1 MMSKGHAA
9 NNGHADTEVCDTM
22 VTSEVQ
28 AVTRNH
34 VEIHDPV
41 EDKEATF
48 EWHRWLQT
56 KLRKRYIAG
65 FGGNSCPALPPPKY
79 QSRQETMEETFL
91 KL

>member
-1 MMSKGHAA
+1 MLKPETMMMSKGHAA

-48 EWHRWLQT
+48 E
-56 KLRKRYIAG
+56 
-65 FGGNSCPALPPPKY
+65 
-79 QSRQETMEETFL
+79 
-91 KL
+91 